1 MTWAVGT
8 FDTGEG
14 PFPGVVVDEAH
25 VHDVTAVAPTV
36 RALFERWDEALP
48 RLEQIA
54 ASEGGL
60 PLEGVEV
67 LAPIEPRQVLQA
79 GANYYKHV
87 LDIIVAERR
96 RQGIE
101 EEAARAEGTR
111 IMDERVA
118 TGEPYVFLGAV
129 GAICG
134 PYDNVILP
142 PRGEQHDW
150 ELELCAVL
158 GGPRG
163 EIAGYTIANDLTT
176 RDLVYREDLKAIGT
190 DWMRA
195 KNAPT
200 FLPLGPWIV
209 PAQFVDPMDVQLTL
223 RLNGEPMQDES
234 TSDMIFDVPTLL
246 AYTADRVSVLAGDL
260 LLTGSPA
267 GNGIH
272 WGRFL
277 RAGDVIEAE
286 ITGLGTQRNH
296 CVAGG

>member
-8 FDTGEG
+8 FDAGDG
-14 PFPGVVVDEAH
+14 PFPGVVVDEAY

-36 RALFERWDEALP
+36 RALFEHWDEALP

-54 ASEGGL
+54 TREGGL
-60 PLEGVEV
+60 GLEGIQV

-96 RQGIE
+96 AQGID

-118 TGEPYVFLGAV
+118 TGEPYIFLGAV

-158 GGPRG
+158 GPRG

-176 RDLVYREDLKAIGT
+176 RDLVYRQDLKVIGT
-190 DWMRA
+190 DWLRS

-200 FLPLGPWIV
+200 FLPLGPWVV
-209 PAQFVDPMDVQLTL
+209 PAQFVDPTDLQLTL
-223 RLNGEPMQDES
+223 RLNGTPMQDES
-234 TSDMIFDVPTLL
+234 TSDMLFDVDRLH
-246 AYTADRVSVLAGDL
+246 ADTAERVRVLAGDL